1 MSNTAPIFDI
11 IILCGGVYLLYS
23 VIGMFTQN
31 KIPGVLLSKG
41 MEIGKEADVIGFVQ
55 AMKIPTLV
63 MGIVACLS
71 GGLGIACKYVTGLD
85 MIQLVVLVIAFVML
99 IAYGYID
106 VRAQKKYLN
115 IR

>member
-1 MSNTAPIFDI
+1 MANTAPIFDI
-11 IILCGGVYLLYS
+11 IILCGGIYLLYS

-41 MEIGKEADVIGFVQ
+41 MEVGKDADVTSFVQ
-55 AMKIPTLV
+55 AMKMPTLI
-63 MGIVACLS
+63 MGLIACLS
-71 GGLGIACKYVTGLD
+71 GALGIACKYISGLD
-85 MIQLVVLVIAFVML
+85 MIQFIVLVISFFML
-99 IAYGYID
+99 IAYGYLD